1 MPAAPL
7 FFILPF
13 LRAHFLPAGGK
24 NIAGGVVIP
33 LPRSQNTGWKP
44 RLVGGVWEELRPPMF
59 YAGLVMVANDLNT
72 WENEGKFDEKART
85 DRR

>member
-1 MPAAPL
+1 MTCVPAAARQGCTA
-7 FFILPF
+7 ILAHELIHW
-13 LRAHFLPAGGK
+13 LRLMPYKLNKDKKRA
-24 NIAGGVVIP
+24 
-33 LPRSQNTGWKP
+33 
-44 RLVGGVWEELRPPMF
+44 PMF

>member
-1 MPAAPL
+1 
-7 FFILPF
+7 
-13 LRAHFLPAGGK
+13 
-24 NIAGGVVIP
+24 
-33 LPRSQNTGWKP
+33 
-44 RLVGGVWEELRPPMF
+44 MF

>member
-1 MPAAPL
+1 MCAAAFGFVQIQPAHL
-7 FFILPF
+7 G
-13 LRAHFLPAGGK
+13 AGGPLCALA
-24 NIAGGVVIP
+24 AGAA
-33 LPRSQNTGWKP
+33 L
-44 RLVGGVWEELRPPMF
+44 RLMPYKLNKDKKRAPMF

>member
-1 MPAAPL
+1 MQHL
-7 FFILPF
+7 FFIITVCQ
-13 LRAHFLPAGGK
+13 RWHCVQVQAAAQVGD
-24 NIAGGVVIP
+24 
-33 LPRSQNTGWKP
+33 
-44 RLVGGVWEELRPPMF
+44 LVPGHQAEQPVKAIVDVYKRQPMF